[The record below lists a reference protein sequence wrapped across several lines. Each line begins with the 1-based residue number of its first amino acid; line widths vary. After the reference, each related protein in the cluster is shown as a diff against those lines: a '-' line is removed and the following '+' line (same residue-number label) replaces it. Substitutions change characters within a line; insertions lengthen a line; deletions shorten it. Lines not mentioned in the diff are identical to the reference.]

1 MTITAYRMKVP
12 RILRGD
18 VCANAGDTVYLLR
31 LSDYGSAG
39 DDTRLTGIEHVSVTL
54 NKDGDYPFFTVPR
67 DHLEPITTSASL
79 ALTDRLDKAA
89 AAPVEPE
96 PVGEV
101 EPVAWRVWN
110 RWNCSSIIC
119 QEPDPEFWVK
129 IEPLYAAPIP
139 SPAAD
144 VERLR
149 EALDSIRQY
158 GADTLSGRADGGAD
172 DRQWQREAVREMTRR
187 AREALSSVPSPAP
200 AGLSAEET
208 RKDNAPP
215 ASSPAND
222 MIVEPR
228 SPNLRG

>member
-1 MTITAYRMKVP
+1 MRKIVDCPATI
-12 RILRGD
+12 
-18 VCANAGDTVYLLR
+18 
-31 LSDYGSAG
+31 
-39 DDTRLTGIEHVSVTL
+39 TRLTGIEHVSVTL

-96 PVGEV
+96 PVGKV
-101 EPVAWRVWN
+101 EPVAWRYETQYGPEDEAIYAWVYDAN
-110 RWNCSSIIC
+110 NALVCTAKTHHAKSII
-119 QEPDPEFWVK
+119 ERMN
-129 IEPLYAAPIP
+129 AAPIP

>member
-1 MTITAYRMKVP
+1 M
-12 RILRGD
+12 
-18 VCANAGDTVYLLR
+18 N
-31 LSDYGSAG
+31 
-39 DDTRLTGIEHVSVTL
+39 
-54 NKDGDYPFFTVPR
+54 
-67 DHLEPITTSASL
+67 
-79 ALTDRLDKAA
+79 
-89 AAPVEPE
+89 
-96 PVGEV
+96 
-101 EPVAWRVWN
+101 
-110 RWNCSSIIC
+110 
-119 QEPDPEFWVK
+119 
-129 IEPLYAAPIP
+129 AAPIP

-144 VERLR
+144 VKRLR

-200 AGLSAEET
+200 AGLSVEET